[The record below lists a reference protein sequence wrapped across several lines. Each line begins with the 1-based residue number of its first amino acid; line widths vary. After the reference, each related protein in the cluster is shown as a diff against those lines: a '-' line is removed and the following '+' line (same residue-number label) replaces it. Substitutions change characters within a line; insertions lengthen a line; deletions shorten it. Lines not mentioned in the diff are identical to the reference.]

1 MKIAHVLSYVSDQS
15 GGVSIG
21 TRKMGLALQA
31 AGIDISF
38 WTTGDDKDKQDLV
51 NSGIPAH
58 VYNRAWPDVWRYAPD
73 FADGLRQSVANI
85 DLLHIHEV
93 WQYPQLAASRIA
105 RQKKTPYIWAPRAS
119 LEPWRMKYKGWKKQA
134 YFKMLGSSM
143 LKYAACMHAVSDGE
157 ADGFRI
163 LGYRGPIA
171 VIPNGI
177 AQEEFRQ
184 LPRPSF
190 AEGIWPE
197 LRNRKIVLF
206 LSRLSPEKGLD
217 QLLPA
222 WAEIVRN
229 NPGDDLL
236 LVLAGPDDRG
246 YRKILDEM
254 VCSFSLQKHVMFTG
268 MVFGNHKLA
277 LISRA
282 NIYVL
287 PSYSEGFSNSLLE
300 NMAAGTPALIT
311 PGCNFPEAVH
321 SGAAISV
328 EPHCNAISEGLSI
341 LIDMPERDL
350 LEMGRKGRELVL
362 GSYTWEIAACRLV
375 TVYRAILNNS
385 EIPLHPDPAGFRHKK
400 KYYPCIM
407 AINRRV
413 QKDHLCSLISKKDIF
428 HPQKAGKIKISPYKI
443 PVKINRIL
451 AFIIHYIIKACFS
464 VSQVLTLKYFKEKD
478 ALVFN
483 KIRKMLIIQD

>member
-1 MKIAHVLSYVSDQS
+1 
-15 GGVSIG
+15 
-21 TRKMGLALQA
+21 MGLALQA
-31 AGIDISF
+31 AGIDVSF

-58 VYNRAWPDVWRYAPD
+58 VYNRSWPYAWRYAPG
-73 FADGLRQSVANI
+73 FADGLRQSAANI

-119 LEPWRMKYKGWKKQA
+119 LEPWRMKHKGWKKQA
-134 YFKMLGSSM
+134 YFKILGSSM

-157 ADGFRI
+157 ADGFRK

-171 VIPNGI
+171 VIANGI

-184 LPRPSF
+184 LPTPSI
-190 AEGIWPE
+190 AEGIWPQ

-206 LSRLSPEKGLD
+206 LSRISPEKGLD

-222 WAEIVRN
+222 WAEIIRN
-229 NPGDDLL
+229 NSGDDLL
-236 LVLAGPDDRG
+236 LVIAGPDDRG
-246 YRKILDEM
+246 YRKVLDEM
-254 VCSFSLQKHVMFTG
+254 VLSYNLRQNILFTG
-268 MVFGNHKLA
+268 MVSGDKKLA

-282 NIYVL
+282 NIYIL

-300 NMAAGTPALIT
+300 NLAAGIPALIT

-328 EPHCNAISEGLSI
+328 EPHRDAISEGLLT
-341 LIDMPERDL
+341 LIDMPERAL

-362 GSYTWEIAACRLV
+362 GSYTWEIAAGRLA
-375 TVYRAILNNS
+375 TVYRSILNNDV
-385 EIPLHPDPAGFRHKK
+385 IPLHPDPAVF
-400 KYYPCIM
+400 
-407 AINRRV
+407 
-413 QKDHLCSLISKKDIF
+413 
-428 HPQKAGKIKISPYKI
+428 
-443 PVKINRIL
+443 VK
-451 AFIIHYIIKACFS
+451 
-464 VSQVLTLKYFKEKD
+464 
-478 ALVFN
+478 
-483 KIRKMLIIQD
+483 